1 MGKTAMPII
10 WFFTKISSV
19 ASERLN
25 TPVLNI
31 VVHLEFHSN
40 LLYIFI
46 LTLTY
51 KYNKIYNVSN
61 KCCKNMIH
69 EVENWKPFIIRR
81 YYEKY

>member
-40 LLYIFI
+40 KLKNLLKSIDVRM
-46 LTLTY
+46 LLM
-51 KYNKIYNVSN
+51 YNR
-61 KCCKNMIH
+61 KCLQKRLNISTAAT
-69 EVENWKPFIIRR
+69 VGI
-81 YYEKY
+81 

>member
-31 VVHLEFHSN
+31 AVHLEFHSN
-40 LLYIFI
+40 KKYFLSKSVDIIIKDWYIDNSTEENGVK
-46 LTLTY
+46 LWEKSCKKY
-51 KYNKIYNVSN
+51 KKVLDN
-61 KCCKNMIH
+61 
-69 EVENWKPFIIRR
+69 RR
-81 YYEKY
+81 